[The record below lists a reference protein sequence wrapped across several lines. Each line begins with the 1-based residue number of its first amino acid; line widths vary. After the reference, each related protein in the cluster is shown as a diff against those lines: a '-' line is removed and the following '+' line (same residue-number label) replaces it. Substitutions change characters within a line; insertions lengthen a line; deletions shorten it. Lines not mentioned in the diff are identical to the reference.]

1 MIPLGYKFRLQK
13 LLEFRQDVEDKSK
26 ISFMEAMS
34 EKNRVEMELNCLQDS
49 YNRYKNIPLNLSTIE
64 KKIVQNYL
72 NVVNNSIEDTTSL
85 LDEKEVIVEEKRENL
100 VKSQVERKTVEI
112 LKEKDY
118 GRYISEENR
127 KEQNQV
133 DEFALY
139 GYVRKF
145 AERR

>member
-1 MIPLGYKFRLQK
+1 MSYKFRLQK
-13 LLEFRQDVEDKSK
+13 LLEFRQGVEDQSK

-34 EKNRVEMELNCLQDS
+34 EKNRVERKLNNLQDS
-49 YNRYKNIPLNLSTIE
+49 YDKYKNIPLNLSTIE
-64 KKIVQNYL
+64 KKITQNYL
-72 NVVNNSIEDTTSL
+72 NAVNNSIKDTTML
-85 LDEKEVIVEEKRENL
+85 LDEKEIIVEEKREKL

-118 GRYISEENR
+118 RRYLDEENR
-127 KEQNQV
+127 KEQNQI

-139 GYVRKF
+139 GYVRNI

>member
-1 MIPLGYKFRLQK
+1 MGYKFRLQK

-34 EKNRVEMELNCLQDS
+34 EKNRVETELNCLQDS
-49 YNRYKNIPLNLSTIE
+49 YNKYKNIPLNLSTIE

-72 NVVNNSIEDTTSL
+72 NVVNNSIEDTTVL
-85 LDEKEVIVEEKRENL
+85 LDEKEVIVEEKREKL

-118 GRYISEENR
+118 GRYINEENR
-127 KEQNQV
+127 KEQNQA

-139 GYVRKF
+139 GYVRKS

>member
-1 MIPLGYKFRLQK
+1 
-13 LLEFRQDVEDKSK
+13 
-26 ISFMEAMS
+26 MEAIS
-34 EKNRVEMELNCLQDS
+34 EKNRVETELNCLQDS
-49 YNRYKNIPLNLSTIE
+49 YNKYKNIPLNLSTIE

-72 NVVNNSIEDTTSL
+72 NVVNNSIEDTTVL
-85 LDEKEVIVEEKRENL
+85 LDEKEVIVGEKREKL

-118 GRYISEENR
+118 GRYINEENR
-127 KEQNQV
+127 KEQNQA

>member
-1 MIPLGYKFRLQK
+1 M
-13 LLEFRQDVEDKSK
+13 LEFRQGVEDQSK

-34 EKNRVEMELNCLQDS
+34 EKNRVERKLNNLQDS
-49 YNRYKNIPLNLSTIE
+49 YDKYKNIPLNLSTIE
-64 KKIVQNYL
+64 KKITQNYL
-72 NVVNNSIEDTTSL
+72 NAVNNSIKDTTML
-85 LDEKEVIVEEKRENL
+85 LDEKEIIVEEKREKL

-118 GRYISEENR
+118 RRYLDEENR
-127 KEQNQV
+127 KEQNQI

-139 GYVRKF
+139 GYVRNI

>member
-1 MIPLGYKFRLQK
+1 MKYKFRLQK

-26 ISFMEAMS
+26 ISFMEAIS
-34 EKNRVEMELNCLQDS
+34 EKNRVEMKLNSLQNS
-49 YNRYKNIPLNLSTIE
+49 YDKYKNIPLNLSTIE

-72 NVVNNSIEDTTSL
+72 NVVNNSIKDTTVL
-85 LDEKEVIVEEKRENL
+85 LDEKEMIVEERREKL

-118 GRYISEENR
+118 KRYVKEENR

-139 GYVRKF
+139 GYVRNL

>member
-1 MIPLGYKFRLQK
+1 M
-13 LLEFRQDVEDKSK
+13 EDQSK

-34 EKNRVEMELNCLQDS
+34 EKNRVERKLNNLQDS
-49 YNRYKNIPLNLSTIE
+49 YDKYKNIPLNLSTIE
-64 KKIVQNYL
+64 KKITQNYL
-72 NVVNNSIEDTTSL
+72 NAVNNSIKDTTML
-85 LDEKEVIVEEKRENL
+85 LDEKEIIVEEKREKL

-118 GRYISEENR
+118 RRYLDEENR
-127 KEQNQV
+127 KEQNQI

-139 GYVRKF
+139 GYVRNI